1 MLLRIISQRKV
12 DRTKMNL
19 ETLIERWRGGD
30 QRAAE
35 SIYNGH
41 REQTFRLA
49 YGLLGNTE
57 DAEEAAQD
65 ALAYALLHIHQF
77 DDRRSQFTTW
87 LYRITLSRSRD
98 ILRKRRAP
106 TFSLNSWLRDRQ
118 NPTDFRPGPEQR
130 TEKKENQNSV
140 WDALQNLA
148 PALREAIILRHW
160 GGCTYEEI
168 AEIANCPMKTA
179 QSRVRLAHQQLMR
192 ILGEVDFQESS
203 EETR

>member
-1 MLLRIISQRKV
+1 MK
-12 DRTKMNL
+12 NL
-19 ETLIERWRGGD
+19 EMLIERWRACD
-30 QRAAE
+30 ERAAE
-35 SIYNGH
+35 SIYNLH

-49 YGLLGNTE
+49 YGLLGNME

-87 LYRITLSRSRD
+87 LYRITVSRSRD
-98 ILRKRRAP
+98 ILRKRRLP

-118 NPTDFRPGPEQR
+118 NLTDFRPGPEQR
-130 TEKKENQNSV
+130 AEKKENQNSV
-140 WDALQNLA
+140 WDALQTLS

-160 GGCTYEEI
+160 SGCTYQEI
-168 AEIANCPMKTA
+168 AEITNCPMKTA
-179 QSRVRLAHQQLMR
+179 QSRVRLAYQKLARVLEAVNFQQ
-192 ILGEVDFQESS
+192 SA

>member
-1 MLLRIISQRKV
+1 M
-12 DRTKMNL
+12 MNL
-19 ETLIERWRGGD
+19 EALIERWRAGD

-35 SIYNGH
+35 SIYNQH

-49 YGLLGNTE
+49 YGLLGNTQ
-57 DAEEAAQD
+57 DAEEATQD

-87 LYRITLSRSRD
+87 LYRITVSRSRD
-98 ILRKRRAP
+98 ILRKRRVP

-130 TEKKENQNSV
+130 AEKKENQNTV
-140 WDALQNLA
+140 WDALQTLS
-148 PALREAIILRHW
+148 PVLREAIILRHW
-160 GGCTYEEI
+160 GSRTYEEI
-168 AEIANCPMKTA
+168 AEITNCPMKTA
-179 QSRVRLAHQQLMR
+179 QSRVRLAHQKLVR
-192 ILGEVDFQESS
+192 ILGEVDFQQST